1 MKKKWL
7 FAAAAV
13 LSLSLAGCGS
23 NSDKTATDNNN
34 DQDSKKV
41 LVMGT
46 SADFAPF
53 EYIDSA
59 KSDEIIGFDVDLAKA
74 VTKKMGYQLKI
85 QDMEFNSL
93 IPAVQSKKIDFA
105 MAGITPNEKR
115 AKVVDFTDSYYDTVD
130 YIITKKG
137 ATFNGID
144 DLKGKKI
151 GAQVSSIEED
161 TANTIKDKLKT
172 VKVETRD
179 RVPELIQEVKLGRLD
194 AIVLEDIVA
203 KNYVKQNND
212 LKYSAIE
219 GVENQKKAAAF
230 PKGSKLVTEFNK
242 AVKELDDA
250 GEIDKMRAKW
260 FKVE

>member
-23 NSDKTATDNNN
+23 NSDKTATDNNDN
-34 DQDSKKV
+34 QNKKV

-59 KSDEIIGFDVDLAKA
+59 KSDEIIGFDVDLANA

-93 IPAVQSKKIDFA
+93 IPAVQAKKIDFA
-105 MAGITPNEKR
+105 MAGITPNEER
-115 AKVVDFTDSYYDTVD
+115 AKVVDFTDSYYDTQD
-130 YIITKKG
+130 FIITKKDT
-137 ATFNGID
+137 TFKSID

-161 TANTIKDKLKT
+161 TANAIKDKVKS

-212 LKYSAIE
+212 LKYSNIE

-230 PKGSKLVTEFNK
+230 SKDSKLVDEFNK

-250 GEIDKMRAKW
+250 GEIDKMKAKW
-260 FKVE
+260 FKVD

>member
-7 FAAAAV
+7 FTAAV
-13 LSLSLAGCGS
+13 LSLTLAGCGS
-23 NSDKTATDNNN
+23 DSSKDGSSSDNN
-34 DQDSKKV
+34 QKKV

-53 EYIDSA
+53 EYIDAA
-59 KSDEIIGFDVDLAKA
+59 KSDEIIGFDVDFANA

-93 IPAVQSKKIDFA
+93 IPSVQAKKIDFA
-105 MAGITPNEKR
+105 MAGITPDEKR
-115 AKVVDFTDSYYDTVD
+115 AKVVDFTDSYYDTED
-130 YIITKKG
+130 YLITKK
-137 ATFNGID
+137 D
-144 DLKGKKI
+144 VSYDKLEDLKGKKV

-161 TANTIKDKLKT
+161 TANEIADKVPS

-203 KNYVKQNND
+203 KNYVKQNKD
-212 LKYSAIE
+212 LKFSTID
-219 GVENQKKAAAF
+219 GVDNQKKAAAF
-230 PKGSKLVTEFNK
+230 PKGSKLVKDFNK
-242 AVKELDDA
+242 AVKELNDS
-250 GEIDKMRAKW
+250 GEIDKMKAKW
-260 FKVE
+260 FKVD

>member
-7 FAAAAV
+7 FAAAAI

-23 NSDKTATDNNN
+23 NSSKTATDNTS
-34 DQDSKKV
+34 DQNKKV

-53 EYIDSA
+53 EYIDA
-59 KSDEIIGFDVDLAKA
+59 TKSDEIIGFDVDLANA
-74 VTKKMGYQLKI
+74 VAKKMGYQLKI

-93 IPAVQSKKIDFA
+93 IPAVQAKKIDFS
-105 MAGITPNEKR
+105 MAGITPNPER
-115 AKVVDFTDSYYDTVD
+115 ATVVDFTDSYYDTHD
-130 YIITKKG
+130 YLITKKD
-137 ATFNGID
+137 TKFDKID

-161 TANTIKDKLKT
+161 TAKSISNKVSG

-194 AIVLEDIVA
+194 GIVLEDIVA
-203 KNYVKQNND
+203 ENYVKQNPD
-212 LKYSAIE
+212 LKYSAIQ

-230 PKGSKLVTEFNK
+230 PKGSKLVKEYNK
-242 AVKELDDA
+242 AIKELNDA
-250 GEIDKMRAKW
+250 GEIDKMKAKW
-260 FKVE
+260 FKVK

>member
-23 NSDKTATDNNN
+23 NSTKTATDQNT
-34 DQDSKKV
+34 DQNKKV

-53 EYIDSA
+53 EYIDA
-59 KSDEIIGFDVDLAKA
+59 TKSEDIIGFDVDLANA

-93 IPAVQSKKIDFA
+93 IPAVQSKKVDFA
-105 MAGITPNEKR
+105 MAGITPNEDR
-115 AKVVDFTDSYYDTVD
+115 AKVVDFTDSYYDTHD
-130 YIITKKG
+130 YLITKKD
-137 ATFNGID
+137 FKFDKID
-144 DLKGKKI
+144 DLSGKKV
-151 GAQVSSIEED
+151 GAQVSSIEQD
-161 TANTIKDKLKT
+161 TANAIADKVKS

-203 KNYVKQNND
+203 ENYVKQNPD
-212 LKYSAIE
+212 LKYSKIE

-230 PKGSKLVTEFNK
+230 QKGSKLVDEFNK

-250 GEIDKMRAKW
+250 GEIDKMKAKW
-260 FKVE
+260 FKVK

>member
-23 NSDKTATDNNN
+23 NSDKSATDNNK
-34 DQDSKKV
+34 DQNKKV

-105 MAGITPNEKR
+105 MAGITPNEER
-115 AKVVDFTDSYYDTVD
+115 AKVVDFTDSYYDTQD
-130 YIITKKG
+130 YIITKKDT
-137 ATFNGID
+137 TFKGID

-161 TANTIKDKLKT
+161 TANTIKDKVKG

-212 LKYSAIE
+212 LKFSNIE

-230 PKGSKLVTEFNK
+230 PKDSKLVDEYNK

-250 GEIDKMRAKW
+250 GEIDKMKAKW
-260 FKVE
+260 FKVD

>member
-23 NSDKTATDNNN
+23 TSNKNADNTN
-34 DQDSKKV
+34 DQNKKV

-53 EYIDSA
+53 EYIDPT
-59 KSDEIIGFDVDLAKA
+59 KSNDIIGFDVDLAKA
-74 VTKKMGYQLKI
+74 VTEKMGYQLKV

-93 IPAVQSKKIDFA
+93 IPAVEAKKIDFS
-105 MAGITPNEKR
+105 MAGITPNKAR
-115 AKVVDFTDSYYDTVD
+115 AKVVDFTDSYYDTHD
-130 YIITKKG
+130 YLITKKD
-137 ATFNGID
+137 FKFKKLD
-144 DLKGKKI
+144 DLKSMKI

-161 TANTIKDKLKT
+161 TAKAISDKVSG

-203 KNYVKQNND
+203 ENYVKQNND
-212 LKYSAIE
+212 LKFSKIK
-219 GVENQKKAAAF
+219 GVENQEKAAAF
-230 PKGSKLVTEFNK
+230 PKGSKLVKEYNK
-242 AVKELDDA
+242 AVKELKDS
-250 GEIDKMRAKW
+250 GEIEKMKAKW
-260 FKVE
+260 FKVK